1 MSPFEMVQDLTTVL
15 MAAIPPSAGAGYCSG
30 GTVHIQKIVTFC
42 MNLDGDKL
50 VDFVEIYNFALQIFS
65 DEAILRLK

>member
-1 MSPFEMVQDLTTVL
+1 
-15 MAAIPPSAGAGYCSG
+15 
-30 GTVHIQKIVTFC
+30 

-65 DEAILRLK
+65 VEAILRLK